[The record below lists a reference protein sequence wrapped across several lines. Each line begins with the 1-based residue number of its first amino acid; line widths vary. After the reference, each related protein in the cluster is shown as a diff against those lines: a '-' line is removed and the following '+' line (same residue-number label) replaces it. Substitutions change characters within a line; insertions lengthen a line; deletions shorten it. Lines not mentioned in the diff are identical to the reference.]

1 MSSKRSSRSLLPYFT
16 PKESFFVKDSVLS
29 RDLGGRGKEWNFG
42 TEKSTSYCIW
52 VPLYFEISCFKFGE
66 FMILFPLFFLR
77 LLSLSS
83 DSFFLFSIP
92 WDWLD
97 KADQGM
103 PLLKR
108 KLHPE
113 GPGRNQSVVY
123 RERSL
128 VEAIDLLSDLG

>member
-1 MSSKRSSRSLLPYFT
+1 M
-16 PKESFFVKDSVLS
+16 
-29 RDLGGRGKEWNFG
+29 GFG
-42 TEKSTSYCIW
+42 AEKSTSYCIW
-52 VPLYFEISCFKFGE
+52 VPLYFEISCFKFGG
-66 FMILFPLFFLR
+66 FTILFPLFFLR

-83 DSFFLFSIP
+83 DSFFLFSTP

-113 GPGRNQSVVY
+113 GPGRNQSMVC
-123 RERSL
+123 RKRSF
-128 VEAIDLLSDLG
+128 VEATDLLSDLG

>member
-1 MSSKRSSRSLLPYFT
+1 
-16 PKESFFVKDSVLS
+16 
-29 RDLGGRGKEWNFG
+29 
-42 TEKSTSYCIW
+42 
-52 VPLYFEISCFKFGE
+52 
-66 FMILFPLFFLR
+66 MILFPLFFLR